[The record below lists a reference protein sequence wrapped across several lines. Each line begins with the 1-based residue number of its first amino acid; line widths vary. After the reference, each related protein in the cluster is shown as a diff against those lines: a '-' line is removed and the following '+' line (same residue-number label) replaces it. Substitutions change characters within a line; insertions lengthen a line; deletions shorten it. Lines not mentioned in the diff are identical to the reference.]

1 VASRG
6 SGEGQGSLTGLRRGS
21 GNSNEGC
28 RASARVKEALRGFG
42 EGQESLA
49 GLREGQ
55 GRTAERKTRVME
67 VVEREGREEDDVII
81 ICSDTMLANKLK
93 SIIIL

>member
-1 VASRG
+1 MASRG

-28 RASARVKEALRGFG
+28 RASERVKEALRGFG

-49 GLREGQ
+49 GLLRGS
-55 GRTAERKTRVME
+55 RKNC
-67 VVEREGREEDDVII
+67 REEDKGGGGSGERRKTTLLLSALIP
-81 ICSDTMLANKLK
+81 C
-93 SIIIL
+93 